1 MMNIDIEVPSS
12 SSDVTYLVSVRQ
24 DDDGV
29 LISCTCPAGLFG
41 KLCKHKLEVLNSS
54 ISATESDPDET
65 RYAVHRLIGSTD
77 ILLFLTEMNRADQA
91 LQTAKRVLDA
101 AKKNLE
107 KSLNG
112 GSNRK

>member
-1 MMNIDIEVPSS
+1 MNIDIEIPSS

-24 DDDGV
+24 DDNGI
-29 LISCTCPAGLFG
+29 LLSCTCPAGLFG

-54 ISATESDPDET
+54 ISTTERDLNET
-65 RYAVHRLIGSTD
+65 RCAVHHLIGSTD
-77 ILLFLTEMNRADQA
+77 IPLFLTDLNRADQE

-107 KSLNG
+107 KLLNG
-112 GSNRK
+112 GRSRK

>member
-1 MMNIDIEVPSS
+1 MSIDIEVPSS
-12 SSDVTYLVSVRQ
+12 SSDATYLVSVRQ

-29 LISCTCPAGLFG
+29 FVSCTCPAGLFG

-54 ISATESDPDET
+54 VSTTESDLDEI
-65 RYAVHRLIGSTD
+65 RYAVHQLIESTD
-77 ILLFLTEMNRADQA
+77 ILLFLNNMNRADEE
-91 LQTAKRVLDA
+91 LQRAKRVLDV

-112 GSNRK
+112 GGRRK